1 MTDYL
6 VNQPFCSDDF
16 IRSTLDLMKSSE
28 VRIAGDQPAEFV
40 SYIYT
45 TVMNDVPT
53 HLENILTTYK
63 DIEL

>member
-45 TVMNDVPT
+45 
-53 HLENILTTYK
+53 LQ
-63 DIEL
+63 